1 MISGFVIL
9 WTARGRTP
17 LRFAVSRFLRLYP
30 SFWLVVLLTV
40 ACIAALA
47 PHGETPS
54 FATITANLTM
64 IPGYFRAE
72 FVDGVYWT
80 LAVELKFYFLV
91 LVLIATRQMER
102 VEWLLVAWLVAL
114 TICQASTPPG
124 WLTSITMFPVGSL
137 FAGGCVLSLVYSS
150 GWTTLRSVSLLW
162 ALTLSCISAAPQ
174 TRGFIPDAS
183 QTAAV
188 IAVVI
193 QALCFLIMA
202 LIASHR
208 LILRRVALATALGAL
223 TYPLYLLHNRIG
235 KLIFVTIEPSVSPL
249 IGVLLIGSLSFGL
262 SWLMAE
268 YVERRG
274 LRWVNRTP
282 LVQQLMT

>member
-114 TICQASTPPG
+114 TICQARRRPAGSHQSQCFPSGPYLPGDACCRSST
-124 WLTSITMFPVGSL
+124 
-137 FAGGCVLSLVYSS
+137 
-150 GWTTLRSVSLLW
+150 
-162 ALTLSCISAAPQ
+162 
-174 TRGFIPDAS
+174 
-183 QTAAV
+183 
-188 IAVVI
+188 
-193 QALCFLIMA
+193 
-202 LIASHR
+202 
-208 LILRRVALATALGAL
+208 RRDGPRCEA
-223 TYPLYLLHNRIG
+223 YPC
-235 KLIFVTIEPSVSPL
+235 
-249 IGVLLIGSLSFGL
+249 FGL
-262 SWLMAE
+262 
-268 YVERRG
+268 
-274 LRWVNRTP
+274 
-282 LVQQLMT
+282 